1 MTRYFFS
8 IIILL
13 ILILPL
19 FGQDWVQKM
28 ERMDTDFYSIQKSFN
43 EYWKDRP
50 IERGKGWKQFKRWE
64 YFWEQRVYPSGQFP
78 APNQT
83 ALAMEAY
90 WQKRA
95 ESPNA
100 IAADDADWTSL
111 GPDSWTTV
119 SYNPGIGRV
128 NCVVRDP
135 NNSNL
140 LYIGAPSGGFWKS
153 TDGGATWYTTTDAQT
168 VLGVTSIA
176 IDPTNSDVIFIGTG
190 DGDAGDT
197 YSIGLLK
204 STDGGE
210 TWQQTGLQWD
220 VTESRRISKVLIHPN
235 NPNIMLAAT
244 NNGIYKSTDAGVNW
258 SNVLSGNFK
267 DMEFKPGDPSTVY
280 ASGSSFYKSTDTG
293 DTFSESMTG
302 ISNPIRIQRIAIAV
316 SSANSNYVYL
326 LISDAVTSGLHGVYR
341 STDSGASFSLQANS
355 PNLLD
360 SSIDGSGSGGQG
372 WYDLAIA
379 VSPSDI
385 NEVYVGGVNTW
396 KSTDGGVNWNIVGY
410 WYYPN
415 TSVPY
420 VHADVHALE
429 FYGSDLYAGSDGGL
443 WVTSDGGSNWTDL
456 SAGLVTTQFYRMGGY
471 PGDAGLILTGAQDN
485 GTNRYR
491 DAAWVHVRGADGMEA
506 AINYNN
512 PDTMY
517 CCIQSG
523 GLYRSIDG
531 GDNFQS
537 IKNDIDED
545 GNWVTPY
552 LLHPTDPQTLFAG
565 YVNVW
570 KTTDGGDSWVKL
582 SDFGGST
589 LRSIAIAKSN
599 PNVVYTATGNIIYRT
614 TDGGSNWNDV
624 TSNLPVDQASL
635 TYIAVS
641 DFDADEVWVTFSGY
655 VDGVKVYKSVNG
667 GANWSNVS
675 GTLPNL
681 PVNCIVFQN
690 NYNDALYIGTDVGV
704 YYTDT
709 TLTDWEPFMQGLPNV
724 IVDELEIHYGAG
736 LLRAATYGR
745 GMWQSPLKNVVSGL
759 EQSPSNPQLFS
770 LYQNYP
776 NPFNPSTT
784 ISYMLERNRHIT
796 LRIYDMQGKE
806 IRTLI
811 DAVQSAGLHQ
821 IRWNGQNNQGTAVA
835 GGVYIS
841 TLTSNGF
848 KQSRKM
854 ILLR

>member
-1 MTRYFFS
+1 MSRILFF
-8 IIILL
+8 
-13 ILILPL
+13 ILIVLIHVLPL
-19 FGQDWVQKM
+19 FAQDWLQMM
-28 ERMDTDFYSIQKSFN
+28 EDMDSNFYTIQRTFDD
-43 EYWKDRP
+43 YWKERT
-50 IERGKGWKQFKRWE
+50 IERGNGWKQFKRWE
-64 YFWEQRVYPSGQFP
+64 YFWEQRVFPDGKFP

-95 ESPNA
+95 KRLNK

-140 LYIGAPSGGFWKS
+140 LYIGAPSGGSWKS

-176 IDPTNSDVIFIGTG
+176 IDPTNSDIIFIGTG

-204 STDGGE
+204 SSDGGE

-220 VTESRRISKVLIHPN
+220 VTETRRISKVLIHPN
-235 NPNIMLAAT
+235 NPDIMLAAT
-244 NNGIYKSTDAGVNW
+244 NNGVYKSTDAGLSW
-258 SNVLSGNFK
+258 SNVLAGNYK
-267 DMEFKPGDPSTVY
+267 DMEFKPGDPTTVY
-280 ASGSSFYKSTDTG
+280 VSGNKFYRSTDTG
-293 DTFSESMTG
+293 DTFTESMTG
-302 ISNPIRIQRIAIAV
+302 IKNTLRIQRIAIGV
-316 SSANSNYVYL
+316 SAANSSYVYL
-326 LISDAVTSGLHGVYR
+326 LISDVITSGLHGVYR
-341 STDSGASFSLQANS
+341 STDSGASFSLQSDS
-355 PNLLD
+355 PNILD

-372 WYDLAIA
+372 WYDLSIA
-379 VSPSDI
+379 VSPADAD
-385 NEVYVGGVNTW
+385 EVYVGGVNTW
-396 KSTDGGVNWNIVGY
+396 KSADGGVNWNIVGY

-420 VHADVHALE
+420 VHADVHALD

-443 WVTSDGGSNWTDL
+443 WVTSDGGASWTDL

-471 PGDAGLILTGAQDN
+471 PGDPGLIITGAQDN

-491 DAAWVHVRGADGMEA
+491 DGNWVHVRGADGMEA

-517 CCIQSG
+517 CCIQNG
-523 GLYRSIDG
+523 GLYRSEDG
-531 GDNFQS
+531 GDNFYS
-537 IKNDIDED
+537 IKNNINES

-552 LLHPTDPQTLFAG
+552 VLNPLDPQILYAG
-565 YVNVW
+565 YENVW
-570 KTTDGGDSWVKL
+570 KTIDGGDNWEKISN
-582 SDFGGST
+582 FNGST
-589 LRSIAIAKSN
+589 LRSIAVAKSDTS
-599 PNVVYTATGNIIYRT
+599 VIYTAQGDLIYRT
-614 TDGGSNWNDV
+614 TDGGANWSDI
-624 TSNLPVDQASL
+624 TSNLPVDQASI

-641 DFDADEVWVTFSGY
+641 DFNANEVWVTFSGY
-655 VDGVKVYKSVNG
+655 VDGLKVYTSKDG
-667 GANWSNVS
+667 GANWNNVS

-690 NYNDALYIGTDVGV
+690 NFHHALYVGTDVGV

-709 TLTDWEPFMQGLPNV
+709 TLADWEPYMQGMPNV
-724 IVDELEIHYGAG
+724 IVDELEIHYGADM
-736 LLRAATYGR
+736 LRAATYGR
-745 GMWQSPLKNVVSGL
+745 GMWQSPLKNVVSDI
-759 EQSPSNPQLFS
+759 SDNPQTPNFFT

-776 NPFNPSTT
+776 NPFNPATT
-784 ISYMLERNRHIT
+784 ISYALERNRHIT
-796 LRIYDMQGKE
+796 LKIYDLQGKE

-811 DAVQSAGLHQ
+811 DAEQSAGLHR
-821 IRWNGQNNQGTAVA
+821 IRWNGMNNAGKSVA
-835 GGVYIS
+835 GGVYIA
-841 TLTSNGF
+841 TLKAGSIS
-848 KQSRKM
+848 QSRKM